1 MHKFAARHCRTQVWL
16 LKRRGSKADQ
26 WSFLNTTLNGLSRM
40 LQFFRS
46 LIKSKIGALIA
57 IVVLCLIALAFVAA
71 DVTGSGGLG
80 GASSGTIAEVGGEDI
95 TAADLNRET
104 NDALQRVRQQEP
116 TLSMSGLIARGGLG
130 ILLGDLIDLNALY
143 AFGED
148 HGIVAGDRLID
159 SELQRA
165 GALTPQ
171 AIPRKSVA
179 TRLVA
184 RQLLSPAEYGAVL
197 PREMAWRYAQLLGE
211 RRTGSVLVLPALSFA
226 PVKEPSTAELSAYYQ
241 AHTAN
246 FIRPERRVIR
256 YATFGAD
263 AVKAI
268 PAPTDAEIAQRYNA
282 NKAQYAS
289 LERRAITQLVVPTQ
303 AAADA
308 IVREVNG
315 GKLLDAAASEKG
327 LAAAKLGPLSR
338 QDLAAQSSPAVAQ
351 AVFAAP
357 EGKLV
362 TARSP
367 LGWYVARIEKVDMR
381 PARTLDQVKAEIATT
396 LAADKRRSALSDYV
410 AKIEEQF
417 ENNANLPE
425 VAGKLGLQ
433 VQTSGQVTADG
444 AVYGQAG
451 QTIAPALQPVLKTA
465 FSMQENEPQ
474 VAEAEAGKTF
484 VIYDVTAIAPSA
496 PAPFNQITND
506 VKVAYALDK
515 GADAAKAQALKIQA
529 ALRRGEKLDA
539 LIAATGKKLPPVEHV
554 GMTRPQLAQ
563 IQQSGRQVPPPI
575 RLLFAMAKGSV
586 KVQEA
591 PQKRGWFVV
600 ALDDV
605 EVGKLDR
612 NDASVAGAQRELGKA
627 AGGEYSEALRKAITK
642 DVGVKRNEAALKA
655 LRDQLS
661 GKSGGE

>member
-1 MHKFAARHCRTQVWL
+1 
-16 LKRRGSKADQ
+16 
-26 WSFLNTTLNGLSRM
+26 M

-46 LIKSKIGALIA
+46 LIKSRIGAIIA

-80 GASSGTIAEVGGEDI
+80 GASSGTIAEVGGEDV
-95 TAADLNRET
+95 TSADLNREA
-104 NDALQRVRQQEP
+104 NEALQRVRQQEP
-116 TLSMSGLIARGGLG
+116 TLSMSGLIGRGGLG
-130 ILLGDLIDLNALY
+130 ILLGDLVDLNALY
-143 AFGED
+143 AFGKK
-148 HGIVAGDRLID
+148 HGLVAGDRLID

-165 GALTPQ
+165 GALQPQ

-197 PREMAWRYAQLLGE
+197 PREMAWRYGQLLSE
-211 RRTGSVLVLPALSFA
+211 RRTGSVLVLPSLSFA
-226 PVKEPSTAELSAYYQ
+226 PAQEPSTADLMAYYK
-241 AHTAN
+241 AHTST

-256 YATFGAD
+256 YVTFGAD
-263 AVKAI
+263 AVKASA
-268 PAPTDAEIAQRYNA
+268 APTEAEIAKRFTA
-282 NKAQYAS
+282 NQAQYAA
-289 LERRAITQLVVPTQ
+289 LERRGVTQLVVPTQ
-303 AAADA
+303 AAAEA
-308 IVREVNG
+308 IVAEVNG
-315 GKLLDAAASEKG
+315 GKLLEAAATAKG
-327 LAAAKLGPLSR
+327 LAAAKLDPLSK
-338 QDLAAQSSPAVAQ
+338 QDLAAQASPTVAD

-357 EGKLV
+357 QGKLV

-367 LGWYVARIEKVDMR
+367 LGWYVVRIDKIDVRAARS
-381 PARTLDQVKAEIATT
+381 LDQVKGEIATA
-396 LAADKRRSALSDYV
+396 LSAEKSRAALSDYV
-410 AKIEEQF
+410 AKVEEQF

-433 VQTSGQVTADG
+433 VQTSAPITADG
-444 AVYGQAG
+444 AVYQQPGQS
-451 QTIAPALQPVLKTA
+451 ISPVLKPVLKTA

-474 VAEAEAGKTF
+474 VAEAEPGKTF

-496 PAPFNQITND
+496 PAPFNQIINN

-529 ALRRGEKLDA
+529 ALRKGQKLDA
-539 LIAATGKKLPPVEHV
+539 LVAGIGKKLPPVEHV
-554 GMTRPQLAQ
+554 GMSRPQLAQ
-563 IQQSGRQVPPPI
+563 IQQSGRPVPPPI
-575 RLLFAMAKGSV
+575 RLMFAMATGSV

-600 ALDDV
+600 VLDSI
-605 EVGKLDR
+605 EPGKIAA
-612 NDASVAGAQRELGKA
+612 NDPSVTAAQRELGKS
-627 AGGEYSEALRKAITK
+627 AGSEYSEALRKAITK
-642 DVGVKRNEAALKA
+642 DIGVKRNEAALKA